1 MILLNYLAK
10 LPSKKIA
17 NPANAGTTKKNARV
31 FQTLVFFIKT
41 KENVMSDVIEDIFY
55 GNFNVSEMEVPN
67 TPEYRNALT
76 KNKQILNEVKNIME
90 KHDIDNAEE
99 LINDVFNSVI
109 DLDNCIAIEIFKTG
123 IKLGLAI
130 GELKSASLLGKIAK

>member
-1 MILLNYLAK
+1 M
-10 LPSKKIA
+10 
-17 NPANAGTTKKNARV
+17 
-31 FQTLVFFIKT
+31 
-41 KENVMSDVIEDIFY
+41 
-55 GNFNVSEMEVPN
+55 
-67 TPEYRNALT
+67 
-76 KNKQILNEVKNIME
+76 NEVKNIME

-130 GELKSASLLGKIAK
+130 GELKSASLLGKSAK

>member
-1 MILLNYLAK
+1 
-10 LPSKKIA
+10 
-17 NPANAGTTKKNARV
+17 
-31 FQTLVFFIKT
+31 
-41 KENVMSDVIEDIFY
+41 
-55 GNFNVSEMEVPN
+55 
-67 TPEYRNALT
+67 
-76 KNKQILNEVKNIME
+76 ME

-130 GELKSASLLGKIAK
+130 GELKSASLLGKSAK

>member
-1 MILLNYLAK
+1 
-10 LPSKKIA
+10 
-17 NPANAGTTKKNARV
+17 
-31 FQTLVFFIKT
+31 
-41 KENVMSDVIEDIFY
+41 MSDVIEDIYY

-67 TPEYRNALT
+67 TDEYRKSLKENE
-76 KNKQILNEVKNIME
+76 KILNEVKTIME

-109 DLDNCIAIEIFKTG
+109 DLNNCIAIEVFKTG